1 MGKIKIVNIISKLV
15 YGGTESVLL
24 NYYNNID
31 LSKYEISIITM
42 EAIND
47 EAINRFENLGIHI
60 FKVGDWEKNPIKIGK
75 KILKIL
81 KQQQFDIIHSH
92 LSHTNFY
99 FMILG
104 YIAGIKIRISH
115 SHLIYID
122 KTIKEK
128 IKHKIYKFLIK
139 IFSTN
144 YMACSE
150 AAALDLYGTTKNVYI
165 LKNAIDL
172 KKFAPNINIRKEYR
186 KLLKYKDSEI
196 VICNIGRMEEQKNQL
211 FLIDIFKELTKL
223 NSNYRLLIIGS
234 GILDSEIKNKISN
247 LKLKEKVQILSNR
260 DDVNKIL
267 QATDIFLLPSLY
279 EGLGI
284 VLVEAQAAGL
294 ICYTSDSVVPK
305 EAKVT
310 NYLHY
315 ISLEKN
321 SKEWADTITRSYK
334 KSGKRVQ
341 DYQSITN
348 NGYNIVEEAK
358 KLDNYYQKVKC
369 NRGEIQNEK
378 DSIY

>member
-1 MGKIKIVNIISKLV
+1 MEKIKIVNIISKLV

-24 NYYNNID
+24 NYYKNMD
-31 LSKYEISIITM
+31 LSKYEISIITI

-47 EAINRFENLGIHI
+47 ESIRRFEDLGVRVFI
-60 FKVGDWEKNPIKIGK
+60 VGDWEKEPIKIGK

-81 KQQQFDIIHSH
+81 KQEQFDIIHSH

-128 IKHKIYKFLIK
+128 IKHKIYKLLIK

-150 AAALDLYGTTKNVYI
+150 AAAIDLYGTTKNIYI

-172 KKFAPNINIRKEYR
+172 KKIAPNSDIRNEYR
-186 KLLKYKDSEI
+186 KLLKYQDDEI

-211 FLIDIFKELTKL
+211 FLIDIFNELTKL
-223 NSNYRLLIIGS
+223 NINYRLLIIGAGS
-234 GILDSEIKNKISN
+234 LEEKIKNRISN
-247 LKLKEKVQILSNR
+247 YKLEKKVQILSSRN
-260 DDVNKIL
+260 DINNIL
-267 QATDIFLLPSLY
+267 QAADLFLLPSLY

-294 ICYTSDSVVPK
+294 ICFTSDKVVPV

-310 NYLHY
+310 NLLHF
-315 ISLEKN
+315 ISLDGSCKAWANDIEKKYAN
-321 SKEWADTITRSYK
+321 KKERKQNYKEITAK
-334 KSGKRVQ
+334 
-341 DYQSITN
+341 
-348 NGYNIVEEAK
+348 GYNIIEESK
-358 KLDNYYQKVKC
+358 KLNEYYMMLFSQK
-369 NRGEIQNEK
+369 RR
-378 DSIY
+378 

>member
-1 MGKIKIVNIISKLV
+1 MEKIKIVNIISKLV

-24 NYYNNID
+24 NYYNNMD

-47 EAINRFENLGIHI
+47 ESIRRFEDLGVRVFI
-60 FKVGDWEKNPIKIGK
+60 VGDWEKEPIKIGK

-81 KQQQFDIIHSH
+81 KQEQFDIIHSH

-128 IKHKIYKFLIK
+128 IKHKIYKLLIK

-150 AAALDLYGTTKNVYI
+150 AAAIDLYGTTKNIYI

-172 KKFAPNINIRKEYR
+172 KKFAPNGDIRNEYR
-186 KLLKYKDSEI
+186 KLLKYQDDEI

-211 FLIDIFKELTKL
+211 FLIDVFNELTKL
-223 NSNYRLLIIGS
+223 NIHYRLLIIGAGS
-234 GILDSEIKNKISN
+234 LEEKIKNRISN
-247 LKLKEKVQILSNR
+247 YKLEKKVQILSSRN
-260 DDVNKIL
+260 DINKIL
-267 QATDIFLLPSLY
+267 QAADLFLLPSLY

-284 VLVEAQAAGL
+284 VLIEAQASGVV
-294 ICYTSDSVVPK
+294 CYTSDYVVPK

-310 NYLHY
+310 NDLYFINLKQSPKKWAE
-315 ISLEKN
+315 IINKN
-321 SKEWADTITRSYK
+321 SKQK
-334 KSGKRVQ
+334 KGQRTQ
-341 DYQSITN
+341 DYKSITN
-348 NGYNIVEEAK
+348 KGYNIVEEAK
-358 KLDNYYQKVKC
+358 KLDHYYQELSH
-369 NRGEIQNEK
+369 NRGEVK
-378 DSIY
+378 